1 MKATDNNIRI
11 SVVIPV
17 YNAEEHIEDTIN
29 SVLNQTE
36 KNVEII
42 VVDDGST
49 DTSPIK
55 LEQYKETIKTVRIV
69 NSGGP
74 SKPRNVGIENSTSL
88 FISFFDAD
96 DVMFSDK
103 LDYSIKYLERFKKA
117 GLLCSEFSSIN
128 PKGNRINEKYL
139 KDYTDFR
146 ASLIPTEIDNL
157 YVLSAERAY
166 YHLLRANFIGT
177 SSVVCPREVLEEVGG
192 FDESMKNAD
201 DIDMWRRITKAGY
214 DILFV
219 DEPLHGYR
227 VGLDSISTR
236 GGVSRFPA
244 MIKGLEKEMK
254 SLKCSEDIKIVSS
267 RLSGLYRD
275 FGWALRKNMKF
286 TEAVKAYKKSFYYQK
301 NLKSF
306 RGLILA
312 FLKR

>member
-1 MKATDNNIRI
+1 MKTTDNNVRI

-17 YNAEEHIEDTIN
+17 YNAEDHIEDTIN

-49 DTSPIK
+49 DTSPMK
-55 LEQYKETIKTVRIV
+55 LEHYKETIKKVRIV

-74 SKPRNVGIENSTSL
+74 SKPRNVGIKNSTSSY
-88 FISFFDAD
+88 ISFFDAD
-96 DVMFSDK
+96 DIMFPDK

-128 PKGNRINEKYL
+128 PKGNRIKEKYL
-139 KDYTDFR
+139 KDYTEFR

-157 YVLSAERAY
+157 YVLPAERAY

-177 SSVVCPREVLEEVGG
+177 SSVACPRKVLEEVGG

-227 VGLDSISTR
+227 IGLDSISAR
-236 GGVSRFPA
+236 GGLSRFPA

-254 SLKCSEDIKIVSS
+254 SLQSSEDIKIVSL
-267 RLSGLYRD
+267 RLSNLYQD
-275 FGWALRKNMKF
+275 FGWVLRKNMKF
-286 TEAVKAYKKSFYYQK
+286 TEAIKAYKKSLNYKKSLK
-301 NLKSF
+301 NFK
-306 RGLILA
+306 GLVLA
-312 FLKR
+312 LLKR